1 MSEEI
6 RRLSVLVDDFNDP
19 FHPDP
24 LVVNVYKSRLNHHI
38 ENGIG
43 SNLKSRLS
51 TDLQLNVE
59 SHEQVNVTRMNNIV
73 VIGTRKM
80 EYIEQASSRYFAH
93 FKTNT
98 KSMLYPLKQWT
109 YCGSYKMG

>member
-6 RRLSVLVDDFNDP
+6 RRLSVLVDDLNDP

-51 TDLQLNVE
+51 ANLQLNVE
-59 SHEQVNVTRMNNIV
+59 SHEQV
-73 VIGTRKM
+73 
-80 EYIEQASSRYFAH
+80 
-93 FKTNT
+93 
-98 KSMLYPLKQWT
+98 
-109 YCGSYKMG
+109 